1 MKSSK
6 NQITSTR
13 NTQVSLQVDEIIKKI
28 SFSWNKAR
36 EYIIDVAVLLNQYQ
50 SDKNNQ
56 QLWYQIRQ
64 ELIQRGIIGK
74 TVISNLCSIGRNEVL
89 LKNIHLLPN
98 AYTTM
103 AALASIPEKE
113 LNKMFKSGQIT
124 PDLKLEQIRQ
134 WKTLSDIDGV
144 EVLEVVQ
151 NKNEK
156 LKAVTI
162 YISESDIVRKYEL
175 IDQLLL
181 DLKSK
186 MRYATI
192 ERNGLL
198 KKKITGD

>member
-1 MKSSK
+1 MKSTK

-13 NTQVSLQVDEIIKKI
+13 NNPVSLQVDEIINKI

-36 EYIIDVAVLLNQYQ
+36 EYVIEVAILLNQYQ
-50 SDKNNQ
+50 SDKSNQ
-56 QLWYQIRQ
+56 KFWYQIRQ
-64 ELIQRGIIGK
+64 ELMQRGIMGK
-74 TVISNLCSIGRNEVL
+74 TVISNLCSIGRNQVL
-89 LKNIHLLPN
+89 LRNMHLLPN

-103 AALASIPEKE
+103 AALASIPEKD

-151 NKNEK
+151 DKNDK
-156 LKAVTI
+156 LKSVVI

-175 IDQLLL
+175 IDQLLSE
-181 DLKSK
+181 LKSK

-192 ERNGLL
+192 EKTGLL
-198 KKKITGD
+198 KKKLSED

>member
-1 MKSSK
+1 MKSTK

-151 NKNEK
+151 NKKEK

>member
-1 MKSSK
+1 MKSTK
-6 NQITSTR
+6 KRITSTR